1 MRPRL
6 GGAVKA
12 LAPLPEGY
20 ELSVYDEAAFTAHAF
35 GHGANYADFE
45 AFRENGS
52 GAVVRFEGKIVA
64 SASSFLSFHQH
75 VELDVFTSP
84 DHRRKGLADRC
95 VDLMMNDC
103 ASRGI
108 TVHWDAQNE
117 PSTRMAV
124 SHGFEI
130 EQDYAVYLLKR

>member
-1 MRPRL
+1 M
-6 GGAVKA
+6 
-12 LAPLPEGY
+12 
-20 ELSVYDEAAFTAHAF
+20 
-35 GHGANYADFE
+35 
-45 AFRENGS
+45 
-52 GAVVRFEGKIVA
+52 
-64 SASSFLSFHQH
+64 
-75 VELDVFTSP
+75 FTSP